1 MNNIFKKGL
10 TLITMIFISS
20 ALFPIVSMA
29 ATTKSITYNT
39 VYDLDSS
46 VSHVVFTHA
55 GKTQNYGDDS
65 RGPAQTLS
73 VTSTAYLKGIKA
85 NGTTTTLMT
94 SKAGTSS
101 VTERYDF
108 STSDINTYTSF
119 KIEWTQSKATGY
131 GDRGIVSSF
140 TSAKLY
146 YKSTYTLT
154 YDANGGSNAPVSSD
168 IIVGESATISSVK
181 PLRDKYDFVS
191 WNTAQDGSG
200 TAFVPGDSLTITEN
214 TTLYAQWRLQ
224 TPYFGGFQAPSENS
238 GNLTLIIYIQKG
250 RTNCIFSPFYKHFL
264 YNIHFYENSKNV
276 K

>member
-1 MNNIFKKGL
+1 MKRIHLFRNHLFRNFLSVIIFTGVIL
-10 TLITMIFISS
+10 NSCQFSIF
-20 ALFPIVSMA
+20 AA

-94 SKAGTSS
+94 SNAGTSS

-224 TPYFGGFQAPSENS
+224 TPYFSGFEAPSD
-238 GNLTLIIYIQKG
+238 LTIVNRIKKD
-250 RTNCIFSPFYKHFL
+250 RPKAAF
-264 YNIHFYENSKNV
+264 
-276 K
+276 